1 MFYDDK
7 DRPNRYLL
15 AKELVSRPNADDL
28 EVRYKETFS
37 ELFTPDD
44 FIDYDY
50 LQCFLFHFL
59 FLWQIIFGEVEGK
72 SDEGPSLFSQAA
84 SIFSSLNRFMKAISK

>member
-7 DRPNRYLL
+7 DRLNRYLL

-59 FLWQIIFGEVEGK
+59 FPLADNIWRGRRKV
-72 SDEGPSLFSQAA
+72 
-84 SIFSSLNRFMKAISK
+84 R